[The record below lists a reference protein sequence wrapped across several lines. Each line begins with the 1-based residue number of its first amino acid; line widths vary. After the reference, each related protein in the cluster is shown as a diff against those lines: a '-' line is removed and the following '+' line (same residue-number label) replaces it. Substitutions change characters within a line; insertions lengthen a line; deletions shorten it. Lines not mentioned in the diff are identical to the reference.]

1 MFLWRELYQD
11 VGESYNLPLKHSET
25 MLFCIYCKPIT
36 IFNLPKAKEKNGAN
50 FFVPLLY
57 MWYFICFVR
66 YPCLGSRQF
75 VFSDFPCRLQ
85 A

>member
-36 IFNLPKAKEKNGAN
+36 IFNLPKAKEKTGEGKRGTTEGKKAKSKKAKGKKSNT
-50 FFVPLLY
+50 
-57 MWYFICFVR
+57 
-66 YPCLGSRQF
+66 
-75 VFSDFPCRLQ
+75 
-85 A
+85 

>member
-36 IFNLPKAKEKNGAN
+36 IFNLPKAKEKTGRIGA
-50 FFVPLLY
+50 P
-57 MWYFICFVR
+57 
-66 YPCLGSRQF
+66 
-75 VFSDFPCRLQ
+75 
-85 A
+85 